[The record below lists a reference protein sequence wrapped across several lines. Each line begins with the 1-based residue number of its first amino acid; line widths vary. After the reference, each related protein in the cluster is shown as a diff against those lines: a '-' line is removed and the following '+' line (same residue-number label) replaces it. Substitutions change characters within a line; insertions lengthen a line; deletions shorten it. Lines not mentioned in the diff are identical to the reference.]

1 MKKQIYLNLVLLM
14 ITTLLMSG
22 CSKSSDANQDAL
34 GSVGPKDILFL
45 DSKPQIECTDTHLSA
60 SGEFEFYDIAM
71 TIQVRND
78 SDQKMTNKN
87 IDSLNMEAGLLN
99 VNGRGRADADF
110 LVSRNGI
117 EPGEYGQL
125 YFYFNYIT
133 SYFEWKSFDVSIN
146 GSKIYD
152 VPVSISGSLCL

>member
-1 MKKQIYLNLVLLM
+1 VKKLIVLNLVLLT

-22 CSKSSDANQDAL
+22 CSKSSGANQEAL
-34 GSVGPKDILFL
+34 GSVGPKDIFFL
-45 DSKPQIECTDTHLSA
+45 DSEPQIECTDTHLTA
-60 SGEFEFYDIAM
+60 SDEFYDMAI
-71 TIQVRND
+71 TIQIRND

-87 IDSLNMEAGLLN
+87 VDSLNMEAGLLN
-99 VNGRGRADADF
+99 VNGRGRSDADF

-125 YFYFNYIT
+125 YFYFNYIA

-146 GSKIYD
+146 GSKVYD
-152 VPVSISGSLCL
+152 VPVSISRSLCL